1 MSHIFVKNEFN
12 LQNLNVMIE
21 KIKELP
27 ENMIGFKTAGHVV
40 KGDVDFVK
48 SEVRLLIDETSK
60 LNYLLFFDNSPTD
73 FALGAWLHESLLS
86 IKNITKWTRAAIV
99 TDCQRMINFTKV
111 FNTIMPGEF
120 KGFKKEDYMLAID
133 WTSEKID
140 LD

>member
-1 MSHIFVKNEFN
+1 
-12 LQNLNVMIE
+12 MIE

-27 ENMIGFKTAGHVV
+27 PNMIGFKTAGHII
-40 KGDVDFVK
+40 KGDVDFVT
-48 SEVRLLIDETSK
+48 SEVRLLIEDTQK

-73 FALGAWLHESLLS
+73 FTLGAWPHEALLS

-111 FNTIMPGEF
+111 FNKIMPGEF
-120 KGFKKEDYMLAID
+120 KGFKKEDYLLAVD
-133 WTSEKID
+133 WTAEKID

>member
-1 MSHIFVKNEFN
+1 MSCIFVKNEFN

-48 SEVRLLIDETSK
+48 SEVRLLIDETPK

-111 FNTIMPGEF
+111 FNKIMPGEF
-120 KGFKKEDYMLAID
+120 KGFRKEDYMLAID